1 MRMDRL
7 TTSLQNALAESQS
20 LALGQD
26 HNQIDTVHVLLALM
40 EQTSSSV
47 KDVVRR
53 CGGNVGALERSLRD
67 VLQQLPTV
75 SSPDGNI
82 QIAPELGRLL
92 NLADKEAQKRG
103 DQYVSSELF
112 LLVALEDKGAAGKTL
127 KESGLNKEN
136 VEKAIEDMRGGESV
150 NDANAEDSRQAL
162 DKYCID
168 LTERAEAGKLDPV
181 IGRDDEIRR
190 TIQVL
195 QRRTKNNPVLIGP
208 PGVGKTAVV
217 EGLAQRI

>member
-1 MRMDRL
+1 MKKINEDALKPSTEFNALTGDAAGFARRNRHMRMDRL

-26 HNQIDTVHVLLALM
+26 HNQVDTVHVLLALL

-53 CGGNVGALERSLRD
+53 CGANVSELEKSLRQ
-67 VLQQLPTV
+67 VLQDQPRV

-103 DQYVSSELF
+103 
-112 LLVALEDKGAAGKTL
+112 
-127 KESGLNKEN
+127 
-136 VEKAIEDMRGGESV
+136 RSV
-150 NDANAEDSRQAL
+150 CCQ
-162 DKYCID
+162 
-168 LTERAEAGKLDPV
+168 
-181 IGRDDEIRR
+181 
-190 TIQVL
+190 
-195 QRRTKNNPVLIGP
+195 
-208 PGVGKTAVV
+208 
-217 EGLAQRI
+217 